1 VILIPFSEFFLMSS
15 LIAATEALLRHA
27 PVIPVLTVEGAD
39 DAVPLATAL
48 VAGGLPLLEVTLRTE
63 GALKAIT
70 AMAKQ
75 VPGAIVGAGTIRT
88 ADQAKAAVDAGATF
102 LVSPGATPQVIAAVQ
117 KLGVP
122 FLPGCA
128 TASEAMRL
136 AEEGFRF
143 LKFFPAEA
151 AGGVNY
157 LKSLAAPL
165 ADLRF
170 CPTGG
175 IDADKAKAYLALPNV
190 VCVGGSWI
198 TPAAALKAG
207 DWATVT
213 RLSLEAGRL
222 R

>member
-1 VILIPFSEFFLMSS
+1 MSS
-15 LIAATEALLRHA
+15 VLAATEALLRHA

-151 AGGVNY
+151 AGGLNY

-175 IDADKAKAYLALPNV
+175 IDAEKAKAYLALPNV

-198 TPAAALKAG
+198 TPATALKAG

-213 RLSLEAGRL
+213 RLSLEASKL
-222 R
+222 RSND

>member
-1 VILIPFSEFFLMSS
+1 MSS
-15 LIAATEALLRHA
+15 VLAATEALLRHA

-48 VAGGLPLLEVTLRTE
+48 VAGGLPLLEVTLRTD

-175 IDADKAKAYLALPNV
+175 IDAEKAKAYLALPNV

-207 DWATVT
+207 DWATVK
-213 RLSLEAGRL
+213 RLSLEARML

>member
-1 VILIPFSEFFLMSS
+1 MSP

-27 PVIPVLTVEGAD
+27 PVIPVLTVEGAG

-213 RLSLEAGRL
+213 RLSMEAGKL

>member
-1 VILIPFSEFFLMSS
+1 MSS
-15 LIAATEALLRHA
+15 VLAATEALLRHA

-151 AGGVNY
+151 AGGMNY

-175 IDADKAKAYLALPNV
+175 IDAEKAKAYLALPNV

-213 RLSLEAGRL
+213 RLSLEARML

>member
-1 VILIPFSEFFLMSS
+1 MSP

-27 PVIPVLTVEGAD
+27 PVIPVLTVEGAG

-157 LKSLAAPL
+157 LNSLAAPL

-213 RLSLEAGRL
+213 RLSLEAGKL

>member
-1 VILIPFSEFFLMSS
+1 MSS
-15 LIAATEALLRHA
+15 LLAATEALLRHA

-39 DAVPLATAL
+39 DAVPLASAL

-63 GALKAIT
+63 GALKAIA

-75 VPGAIVGAGTIRT
+75 VPGAILGAGTIRT

-102 LVSPGATPQVIAAVQ
+102 LVSPGATPQLIAAVQ

-151 AGGVNY
+151 AGGLNY

-175 IDADKAKAYLALPNV
+175 IDAEKAKAYLALPNV

-198 TPAAALKAG
+198 TPATALKAG

-213 RLSLEAGRL
+213 RLSLEASKL
-222 R
+222 RSND

>member
-1 VILIPFSEFFLMSS
+1 MSS
-15 LIAATEALLRHA
+15 VLAATEALLRHA

-175 IDADKAKAYLALPNV
+175 IDAEKAKAYLALPNV

-213 RLSLEAGRL
+213 RLSLEARML

>member
-1 VILIPFSEFFLMSS
+1 MSS
-15 LIAATEALLRHA
+15 VLAATEALLRHA

-63 GALKAIT
+63 GALNAIT

-136 AEEGFRF
+136 SEEGFRF

-175 IDADKAKAYLALPNV
+175 IDAEKAKAYLALPNV

-213 RLSLEAGRL
+213 RLSLEARML